1 MVCFP
6 NCLIHLF
13 STFLIT
19 LFLISLIKL
28 LYSTFYLLSFVHIVT
43 FSFPCSSYLL
53 NTLMQLK
60 LYGTLQVFLFVY
72 AARNT
77 GAVLTFN
84 INSLTPVFSKHFV
97 KFLRTPI
104 LWSTSELLLL
114 YIARLM
120 SVWRKVCLFPIY
132 WFFIWFNYIKVTNKR
147 NAFNLFANSR

>member
-1 MVCFP
+1 
-6 NCLIHLF
+6 
-13 STFLIT
+13 
-19 LFLISLIKL
+19 
-28 LYSTFYLLSFVHIVT
+28 
-43 FSFPCSSYLL
+43 
-53 NTLMQLK
+53 MQLK

-104 LWSTSELLLL
+104 LWNTSELLLL

-120 SVWRKVCLFPIY
+120 SVWRKVCFQ
-132 WFFIWFNYIKVTNKR
+132 FIGSSFDLIISKLQTKEMLLICLQIQDKICNYFKLSIIHSALIVASRVTVILLSVQY
-147 NAFNLFANSR
+147 FVPSIF